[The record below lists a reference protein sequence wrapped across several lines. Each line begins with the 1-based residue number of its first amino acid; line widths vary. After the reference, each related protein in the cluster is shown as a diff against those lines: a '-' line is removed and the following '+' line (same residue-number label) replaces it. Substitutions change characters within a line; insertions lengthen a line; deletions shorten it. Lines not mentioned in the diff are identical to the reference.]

1 MNTLTRITNTPRD
14 YAWGTPGGISRLF
27 GHTPTDALEAE
38 LWLGSH
44 PGSPSRAV
52 DPDSGWR
59 DLHEWE
65 GVSGRPLPFLLKV
78 LSAAG
83 PLSLQAHPTP
93 DQARQGFAHEEGL
106 GLSPDDPARSY
117 KDPYA
122 KPEIIVAVDD
132 GFEAL
137 CGFREPAETVAVVD
151 QLAELGEST
160 EFADLRSR
168 LTGPD
173 PLREATS
180 WALSG
185 DPVAAR
191 LTARIALTAAANRGR
206 FELLARIADAYPGDP
221 GLVVALLTNHVVL
234 RKGEA
239 LWLPAGN
246 IHAYLRGTGIELMGP
261 SDNVVRG
268 GLTPKRID
276 VTELLRVVDFRPI
289 RSPRLRPE
297 PVGIRSVSYRPSTQ
311 ASGQGVEFQ
320 LLKIEGDTALE
331 LRAPAVALSVKGSY
345 ELSVGGSSITLARGE
360 AAFLDATG
368 VLQVSG
374 AGELYVAV
382 GTRMQVSPV
391 IGR

>member
-1 MNTLTRITNTPRD
+1 MNTMTRITNTPRD

-27 GHTPTDALEAE
+27 GHAPTEALEAE

-44 PGSPSRAV
+44 PASPSRAV
-52 DPDSGWR
+52 NPDAGWR

-65 GVSGRPLPFLLKV
+65 SLNGKPLPFLLKV

-93 DQARQGFAHEEGL
+93 DQARHGFAREEEL
-106 GLSPDDPARSY
+106 GLARDDPARSY

-122 KPEIIVAVDD
+122 KPEIIVAVED

-137 CGFREPAETVAVVD
+137 CGFREPAETLVVLD
-151 QLAELGEST
+151 QLAGLGRST

-180 WALSG
+180 WTLSD
-185 DPVAAR
+185 DPGAAR
-191 LTARIALTAAANRGR
+191 LTSKIALIAAANRGR
-206 FELLARIADAYPGDP
+206 FELLARIADEYPGDP
-221 GLVVALLTNHVVL
+221 GLVVALMTNHVVL

-261 SDNVVRG
+261 SDNVLRG
-268 GLTPKRID
+268 GLTRKRID

-297 PVGIRSVSYRPSTQ
+297 PVGIKSVSYRPSTQ
-311 ASGQGVEFQ
+311 GSGQGVEFQ
-320 LLKIEGDTALE
+320 LLKVGGDTALV
-331 LRAPAVALSVKGSY
+331 LRANAIALSVDGCFQ
-345 ELSVGGSSITLARGE
+345 LSVGGSSEEIAPGE
-360 AAFLDATG
+360 AVFLDARG
-368 VLQVSG
+368 VLQVAG
-374 AGELYVAV
+374 EGELYIAV
-382 GTRMQVSPV
+382 GTGMHLSPV
-391 IGR
+391 LS

>member
-1 MNTLTRITNTPRD
+1 MNTMTRITNTPRD

-27 GHTPTDALEAE
+27 GQAPTEALEAE

-44 PGSPSRAV
+44 PASPSRAV
-52 DPDSGWR
+52 DREAGWS

-65 GVSGRPLPFLLKV
+65 KLNGRPLPFLLKV
-78 LSAAG
+78 LSAAA

-93 DQARQGFAHEEGL
+93 DQARQGFAREEEDGL
-106 GLSPDDPARSY
+106 ARDNPERSY

-122 KPEIIVAVDD
+122 KPEIIVAVED

-137 CGFREPAETVAVVD
+137 CGFREPAGILAILD
-151 QLAELGEST
+151 QLADLGGST
-160 EFADLRSR
+160 DFADLRSR

-180 WALSG
+180 WALSDDSG
-185 DPVAAR
+185 AAAQ
-191 LTARIALTAAANRGR
+191 LTSKIALTSAANRGR
-206 FELLARIADAYPGDP
+206 FELLARIADEYPGDP
-221 GLVVALLTNHVVL
+221 GLLVALMTNHVVL

-268 GLTPKRID
+268 GLTPKRVD
-276 VTELLRVVDFRPI
+276 VTELMKVVDFRPI

-297 PVGIRSVSYRPSTQ
+297 PVGINSVSYRPSTQ

-320 LLKIEGDTALE
+320 LLKVEGDTAVQLT
-331 LRAPAVALSVKGSY
+331 ATAIALVVDGSFR
-345 ELSVGGSSITLARGE
+345 LSVGGFSQAVGPGE
-360 AAFLDATG
+360 AVFLDARG
-368 VLQVSG
+368 VLQVAG
-374 AGELYVAV
+374 RGELYIAL
-382 GTRMQVSPV
+382 GTRMHLKPV
-391 IGR
+391 LG